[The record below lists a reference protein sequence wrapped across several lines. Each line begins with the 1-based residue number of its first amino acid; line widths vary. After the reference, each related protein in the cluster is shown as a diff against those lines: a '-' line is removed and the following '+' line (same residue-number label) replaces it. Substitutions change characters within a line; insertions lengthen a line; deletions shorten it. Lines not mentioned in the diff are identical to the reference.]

1 MCARAF
7 KPSPALTSVTVEEA
21 QHIISDTAE
30 PSPLVKAAKVMW
42 DDREQYRKAIELV
55 GGIMSAKCDMNNEC
69 DSSFRDFERLLKN
82 DYQEFARQDNY
93 PAEAEAYRQ
102 LRDIFLRMSRIRL
115 APRLASRNVCA
126 VAGGF
131 SSGKSSFLNSMIG
144 DNDVLP
150 TAITPTTSL
159 PTYILHVDDSMLTI
173 EVFNH
178 DGGKKQVDK
187 KTLSEMTHDFDRKY
201 HIQLRTFLDRV
212 AVYTPN
218 LSDWKRIAL
227 IDTPGYT
234 NPDGSRH
241 IKGDRQ
247 VALEQILGCRFL
259 IWLVDCEKGTLP
271 QEDISFIR
279 KFLEKSSSIGNVE
292 NRPIYII
299 LNKADKKPQGRKKI
313 LDQVR
318 SASRNNSI
326 PYFGIGLYSARE
338 GKWYVPQHERAFRQ
352 FLAMVNRAP
361 VTIGFDREVGSVF
374 DKYVQHHENEC
385 EEFKRIH
392 GLMQR
397 IEIRLGEEGD
407 IGRELGPNL
416 PRSIQ
421 KKGRAIAKDAEAI
434 IKSAKRFRKKHG
446 RDLKLS
452 NPGSVLRT
460 IVDKARVIAESG
472 AAFADDLRPKADNE
486 PVGDETEGNGKLYRD
501 LDEQKRRVKER
512 AKDHEKRAED
522 AHSLKGK
529 FDRCT
534 RDFMKSCG
542 LHTGEKDD
550 AGCIV
555 EGAIR
560 TATLRKMAM
569 AARLREFGSRQ

>member
-1 MCARAF
+1 MCAKAF
-7 KPSPALTSVTVEEA
+7 QPMPLSTSMTVKEA
-21 QHIISDTAE
+21 QSAIEGVKEI
-30 PSPLVKAAKVMW
+30 SPLVKAAKVVW

-55 GGIMSAKCDMNNEC
+55 GGIMSAKCNMNSER
-69 DSSFRDFERLLKN
+69 DRSFRDFERLFKN
-82 DYQEFARQDNY
+82 DYQEFARHDNY

-115 APRLASRNVCA
+115 AFRLASRNVCA

-173 EVFNH
+173 DVFNH

-201 HIQLRTFLDRV
+201 HIQLTTFLDRV

-241 IKGDRQ
+241 KKGDRQ
-247 VALEQILGCRFL
+247 VALEQVLGCRFL

-292 NRPIYII
+292 NKPIYII

-318 SASRNNSI
+318 STSRNNSI

-338 GKWYVPQHERAFRQ
+338 GKWYVPHHERTFRE
-352 FLAMVNRAP
+352 FLRMVNRAP

-385 EEFKRIH
+385 KEFKRIH

-397 IEIRLGEEGD
+397 IEITLGEEGD
-407 IGRELGPNL
+407 MGRELD
-416 PRSIQ
+416 
-421 KKGRAIAKDAEAI
+421 K
-434 IKSAKRFRKKHG
+434 
-446 RDLKLS
+446 
-452 NPGSVLRT
+452 
-460 IVDKARVIAESG
+460 DKAQVIAERY
-472 AAFADDLRPKADNE
+472 AAFTEDVRPKANNE
-486 PVGDETEGNGKLYRD
+486 PVGDEAEGHGKLYRD
-501 LDEQKRRVKER
+501 LKE
-512 AKDHEKRAED
+512 AKDRANKRVED
-522 AHSLKGK
+522 HKKKADQALRLKGK
-529 FDRCT
+529 FERCT

-542 LHTGEKDD
+542 L
-550 AGCIV
+550 A
-555 EGAIR
+555 
-560 TATLRKMAM
+560 
-569 AARLREFGSRQ
+569 